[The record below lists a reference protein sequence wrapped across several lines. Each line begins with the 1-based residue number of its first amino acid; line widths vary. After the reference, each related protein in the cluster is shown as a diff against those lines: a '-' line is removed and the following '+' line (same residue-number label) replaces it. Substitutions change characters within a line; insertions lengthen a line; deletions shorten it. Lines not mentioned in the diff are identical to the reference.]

1 MSWMTQTTTWL
12 CTILLLL
19 LHCCKTSLYHCL
31 NKNKSASGKKKIN
44 PTSLRRIVCIN
55 WQHWPLL
62 QPLQYIGCSVP
73 QSSLSSWSMQ
83 QWLPFVAWSSSLA
96 YIVFFALGSWHARHN
111 GSSCSTRSL
120 FVGDFS
126 LFSTLRPREEP
137 VFLGCLEMFE
147 KETDLLKMKHRQVK
161 LNSLIQRLFR
171 ESKFPFYCSIFSF
184 SFQWWDEP
192 SQF

>member
-1 MSWMTQTTTWL
+1 MN
-12 CTILLLL
+12 IF
-19 LHCCKTSLYHCL
+19 
-31 NKNKSASGKKKIN
+31 
-44 PTSLRRIVCIN
+44 
-55 WQHWPLL
+55 
-62 QPLQYIGCSVP
+62 
-73 QSSLSSWSMQ
+73 SLSSETKEQLHWRSFQ
-83 QWLPFVAWSSSLA
+83 NSDVRVFVRVHWCECLCVCIGACKIGCVWVCGWMCLGVGLGLVVVA
-96 YIVFFALGSWHARHN
+96 KHRFNFFFCFFVRRNPPN
-111 GSSCSTRSL
+111 GSSSSTTSL
-120 FVGDFS
+120 LVGDFS